1 MESNRFEEMW
11 NSRRERIFPD
21 WNSDIRELINE
32 AAKDGNLRVEVILD
46 RMDEKEFLSIF
57 DYEGGNIAEDLGGS
71 GTVAVMSARS
81 LIKRYRSQM
90 RESQPLFRFYRTAAS
105 VATVIGLKHPNI
117 SSARDQE
124 FDRVNE
130 DCIADPVRNMI
141 LFRKDTLESVD
152 TYYRLFVM
160 IRRLWQMNM
169 ISRGEGDAV
178 VPDSGTDAAAF
189 GALMMDVLFQIEYP
203 PEKLA
208 DDEISREKIRR
219 RTVELAEELYG

>member
-1 MESNRFEEMW
+1 
-11 NSRRERIFPD
+11 
-21 WNSDIRELINE
+21 
-32 AAKDGNLRVEVILD
+32 
-46 RMDEKEFLSIF
+46 
-57 DYEGGNIAEDLGGS
+57 
-71 GTVAVMSARS
+71 
-81 LIKRYRSQM
+81 
-90 RESQPLFRFYRTAAS
+90 
-105 VATVIGLKHPNI
+105 
-117 SSARDQE
+117 
-124 FDRVNE
+124 
-130 DCIADPVRNMI
+130 MI
-141 LFRKDTLESVD
+141 LFRKDTLESAD